1 MKRSMRD
8 VVGLPRNDDYRQDVA
23 GVPPVARRLDVAS
36 FRHPFD
42 DPMAMAET
50 DAEWAADFAEF
61 MDGDAAFERGELPEP
76 DPLFRERLHRRL
88 WRTHVIMNL
97 RDGGETH

>member
-1 MKRSMRD
+1 MKRSMRE
-8 VVGLPRNDDYRQDVA
+8 VVGLPRSDDYRQDVA

-36 FRHPFD
+36 FRHVFD
-42 DPMAMAET
+42 DPMEMAAT
-50 DAEWAADFAEF
+50 D
-61 MDGDAAFERGELPEP
+61 ERGELPEP